1 LKIKIGLKGKIDNEG
16 VVIMENLIKRFVKY
30 AKVHTTSSEDSETV
44 PSTEIQKNLGKIL
57 VEDLKEI
64 GLSDAYMD
72 DKGYV
77 YATLKS
83 NTDKNLKK
91 IGFIAHMD
99 TSPAA
104 SGENVNPQIHRNYDG
119 GDIVVNK
126 EKNIVLS
133 PNEFSILSE
142 KVGKTIITSDGTTL
156 LGADDKAGI
165 TEIIEALKYIIENP
179 QIEHSD
185 IKVCFTPDEEVGRGA
200 DFFDVE
206 GFNTDFAYTVDGGE
220 IGELEYENFNASS
233 VDIKI
238 IGKSVHPGS
247 AYNVMINAASVA
259 TEFNS
264 MVPQN
269 EVPEKTKG
277 YEGFYML
284 TSISGEVDES
294 KLSYILRDFD
304 LDGLNQRKAKIEEIT
319 KTLQQKYG
327 EDRIIVDI
335 KDSYYNM
342 KEKIEPVMYIID
354 LAKKAMKDADI
365 EPKIVPI
372 RGGTDGARISYM
384 GIPTPNLFTG
394 GYNFHGYYEYA
405 VAEEM
410 EKAKEVIINIVKNN
424 K

>member
-1 LKIKIGLKGKIDNEG
+1 
-16 VVIMENLIKRFVKY
+16 MENLIKRFVKY

-77 YATLKS
+77 YATLKA
-83 NTDKNLKK
+83 NTDKKLKK

-179 QIEHSD
+179 EIEHSD

-247 AYNVMINAASVA
+247 AYNVMINAAAVA
-259 TEFNS
+259 TEFHS

-284 TSISGEVDES
+284 TYIGGEVDEA

-327 EDRIIVDI
+327 EDRIIVEI

>member
-1 LKIKIGLKGKIDNEG
+1 
-16 VVIMENLIKRFVKY
+16 MENLIKRFVKY
-30 AKVHTTSSEDSETV
+30 AKVHTTSREDSETV
-44 PSTEIQKNLGKIL
+44 PSTEIQKDLGKIL

-119 GDIVVNK
+119 GDIIVNK

-233 VDIKI
+233 VDVKI

-284 TSISGEVDES
+284 TSISGEVDEA

-327 EDRIIVDI
+327 EDRIIVEI

-384 GIPTPNLFTG
+384 GIPAPNLFTG

>member
-1 LKIKIGLKGKIDNEG
+1 
-16 VVIMENLIKRFVKY
+16 MENLIKRFVKY
-30 AKVHTTSSEDSETV
+30 AKVHTTSNEDSETV

-233 VDIKI
+233 VDVKI

-284 TSISGEVDES
+284 TSISGEVDEA

-327 EDRIIVDI
+327 EDRIIVEI

>member
-1 LKIKIGLKGKIDNEG
+1 
-16 VVIMENLIKRFVKY
+16 MENLIKRFVKY
-30 AKVHTTSSEDSETV
+30 AKVHTTSREDSETV
-44 PSTEIQKNLGKIL
+44 PSTEIQKDLGKIL

-142 KVGKTIITSDGTTL
+142 KVGKTITSDGTTL

-165 TEIIEALKYIIENP
+165 TEIIEALKYIIESP

-247 AYNVMINAASVA
+247 AYNVMINAAAVA
-259 TEFNS
+259 TEFHS

-284 TSISGEVDES
+284 TYIGGEVDEA

-327 EDRIIVDI
+327 EDRIIVEI

>member
-1 LKIKIGLKGKIDNEG
+1 
-16 VVIMENLIKRFVKY
+16 MENLIKRFVKY

-44 PSTEIQKNLGKIL
+44 PSTEIQKDLGKIL

-83 NTDKNLKK
+83 NTDKKLKK

-119 GDIVVNK
+119 EDIVVNK

-133 PNEFSILSE
+133 SNEFSILSE

-165 TEIIEALKYIIENP
+165 TEIIEALKYIIENLE
-179 QIEHSD
+179 IEHSD

-233 VDIKI
+233 VDVKI

-247 AYNVMINAASVA
+247 AYNVMINAAAVA
-259 TEFNS
+259 TEFHS

-284 TSISGEVDES
+284 TYIGGEVDEA

-327 EDRIIVDI
+327 EDRIIVEI

>member
-1 LKIKIGLKGKIDNEG
+1 
-16 VVIMENLIKRFVKY
+16 MENLIKRFVKY
-30 AKVHTTSSEDSETV
+30 AKVHTTSNEDSETV
-44 PSTEIQKNLGKIL
+44 PSTEIQKDLGKIL

-83 NTDKNLKK
+83 NTDKKLKK

-119 GDIVVNK
+119 GDIIVNK

-247 AYNVMINAASVA
+247 AYNVMINAAAVA

-284 TSISGEVDES
+284 TSISGEVDEA

-304 LDGLNQRKAKIEEIT
+304 LDGLNQRKAKIEEIA
-319 KTLQQKYG
+319 KILQQKYG
-327 EDRIIVDI
+327 EDRIIVEI

>member
-1 LKIKIGLKGKIDNEG
+1 
-16 VVIMENLIKRFVKY
+16 MENLIKRFVKY
-30 AKVHTTSSEDSETV
+30 AKVHTTSNEDSETV

-77 YATLKS
+77 YATLKAT
-83 NTDKNLKK
+83 TDKKLKK

-284 TSISGEVDES
+284 TSISGEVDEA

>member
-1 LKIKIGLKGKIDNEG
+1 
-16 VVIMENLIKRFVKY
+16 MENLIKRFVKY
-30 AKVHTTSSEDSETV
+30 AKVHTTSNEDSETV

-284 TSISGEVDES
+284 TSISGEVDEA

-304 LDGLNQRKAKIEEIT
+304 LDGLNQRKAKIEEIA
-319 KTLQQKYG
+319 KILQQKYG
-327 EDRIIVDI
+327 EDRISVEI

>member
-1 LKIKIGLKGKIDNEG
+1 
-16 VVIMENLIKRFVKY
+16 MENLIKRFVKY
-30 AKVHTTSSEDSETV
+30 AKVHTTSNEDSETV
-44 PSTEIQKNLGKIL
+44 PSTEIQKDLGKIL

-83 NTDKNLKK
+83 NTYKNLKK

-259 TEFNS
+259 TEFHS

-284 TSISGEVDES
+284 TSISGEVDEA

-304 LDGLNQRKAKIEEIT
+304 LDGLNQRKAKIEEIA
-319 KTLQQKYG
+319 KILQQKYG
-327 EDRIIVDI
+327 EDRIIVEI

-372 RGGTDGARISYM
+372 REGTDGARISYM

>member
-1 LKIKIGLKGKIDNEG
+1 
-16 VVIMENLIKRFVKY
+16 MENLINRFIKY
-30 AKVHTTSSEDSETV
+30 AKVHTTSNERSETF
-44 PSTEIQKNLGKIL
+44 PSTEIQKDLGKIL

-64 GLSDAYMD
+64 GLLDAHID

-104 SGENVNPQIHRNYDG
+104 SGENVNPQIYKNYDG
-119 GDIVVNK
+119 GDIIVNK
-126 EKNIVLS
+126 DKNIVLS
-133 PNEFSILSE
+133 PKEFEILSN

-165 TEIIEALKYIIENP
+165 TEIIEALKYIIEHP
-179 QIEHSD
+179 EIEHTD

-200 DFFDVE
+200 DFFDVDKF
-206 GFNTDFAYTVDGGE
+206 GTDFAYTVDGGE

-233 VDIKI
+233 VDVKI

-259 TEFNS
+259 TEFHS
-264 MVPQN
+264 MVPKD
-269 EVPEKTKG
+269 EVPENTKG

-284 TSISGEVDES
+284 TSISGEVDKAE
-294 KLSYILRDFD
+294 LSYILRDFD
-304 LDGLNQRKAKIEEIT
+304 LNGLEERKAKIKEIT

-327 EDRIIVDI
+327 KDRIVVEI

-354 LAKKAMKDADI
+354 LAKKAMEDADV

-410 EKAKEVIINIVKNN
+410 EKSKQVIINIIKNN

>member
-1 LKIKIGLKGKIDNEG
+1 
-16 VVIMENLIKRFVKY
+16 MENLIKRFVKY
-30 AKVHTTSSEDSETV
+30 AKVHTTSNEDSETV

-83 NTDKNLKK
+83 NTDKKLKK

-247 AYNVMINAASVA
+247 AYNVMINAAAVA
-259 TEFNS
+259 TEFHS

-284 TSISGEVDES
+284 TYIGGEVDEA

-327 EDRIIVDI
+327 EDRIIVEI

>member
-1 LKIKIGLKGKIDNEG
+1 
-16 VVIMENLIKRFVKY
+16 MENLIKRFVKY
-30 AKVHTTSSEDSETV
+30 AKVHTTSNEDSETV

-83 NTDKNLKK
+83 NTDKKLKK

-247 AYNVMINAASVA
+247 AYNVMINAAAVA

-284 TSISGEVDES
+284 TSISGEVDEA

-327 EDRIIVDI
+327 EDRIIVEI

>member
-1 LKIKIGLKGKIDNEG
+1 
-16 VVIMENLIKRFVKY
+16 MENLIKRFVKY

-233 VDIKI
+233 VDVKI

-284 TSISGEVDES
+284 TSISGEVDEA

-304 LDGLNQRKAKIEEIT
+304 LDGLNQRKAKMEEIT

-327 EDRIIVDI
+327 EDRIIVEI

>member
-1 LKIKIGLKGKIDNEG
+1 
-16 VVIMENLIKRFVKY
+16 MENLIKRFVKY

-44 PSTEIQKNLGKIL
+44 PSTEIQKDLGKIL

-142 KVGKTIITSDGTTL
+142 KLGKTIITSDGTTL

-233 VDIKI
+233 LDIKI

-247 AYNVMINAASVA
+247 AYNVMINAAAVA
-259 TEFNS
+259 TEFHS

-284 TSISGEVDES
+284 TYIGGEVDEA

-327 EDRIIVDI
+327 EDRIIVEI

>member
-1 LKIKIGLKGKIDNEG
+1 
-16 VVIMENLIKRFVKY
+16 MENLIKRFVKY

-44 PSTEIQKNLGKIL
+44 PSTEIQKDLGKIL

-119 GDIVVNK
+119 GDIIVNK

-133 PNEFSILSE
+133 PSEFSILSQ
-142 KVGKTIITSDGTTL
+142 KIGKTIITSDGTTL

-233 VDIKI
+233 VDVKI

-284 TSISGEVDES
+284 TSISGEVDEA

-304 LDGLNQRKAKIEEIT
+304 LDGLNQRKAKIEEIA

-327 EDRIIVDI
+327 EDRIIVEI

>member
-1 LKIKIGLKGKIDNEG
+1 
-16 VVIMENLIKRFVKY
+16 MENLIKRFVKY
-30 AKVHTTSSEDSETV
+30 AKVHTTSNEDSETV

-64 GLSDAYMD
+64 GLSDAYMY

-119 GDIVVNK
+119 GDIIVNK

-133 PNEFSILSE
+133 PSEFSILSQ
-142 KVGKTIITSDGTTL
+142 KIGKTIITSDGTTL

-284 TSISGEVDES
+284 TSISGEVDEA

-327 EDRIIVDI
+327 EDRIIVEI

>member
-1 LKIKIGLKGKIDNEG
+1 
-16 VVIMENLIKRFVKY
+16 MENLIKRFVKY

-44 PSTEIQKNLGKIL
+44 PSTEIQKDLGKVL

-77 YATLKS
+77 YATLKA

-119 GDIVVNK
+119 GDIIVNK

-133 PNEFSILSE
+133 PSEFSILSQ
-142 KVGKTIITSDGTTL
+142 KIGKTIITSDGTTL

-284 TSISGEVDES
+284 TSISGEVDEA

>member
-1 LKIKIGLKGKIDNEG
+1 
-16 VVIMENLIKRFVKY
+16 MENLIKRFVKY

-44 PSTEIQKNLGKIL
+44 PSTEIQKDLGKVL

-77 YATLKS
+77 YATLKA

-142 KVGKTIITSDGTTL
+142 KLGKTIITSDGTTL

-165 TEIIEALKYIIENP
+165 TEIIESLKYIIENP

-247 AYNVMINAASVA
+247 AYNVMINAAAVA
-259 TEFNS
+259 TEFHS

-284 TSISGEVDES
+284 TYIGGEVDEA

-304 LDGLNQRKAKIEEIT
+304 LDGLNQRKAKMEEIT

-327 EDRIIVDI
+327 EDRIIVEI

-354 LAKKAMKDADI
+354 LAKKAMKDADV

-410 EKAKEVIINIVKNN
+410 EKAKEVIINMVKNN

>member
-1 LKIKIGLKGKIDNEG
+1 
-16 VVIMENLIKRFVKY
+16 MQNLIDRFIKY
-30 AKVHTTSSEDSETV
+30 AKIHTTSDEESSTV

-64 GLSDAYMD
+64 GLLDAHID

-77 YATLKS
+77 YASLKS

-104 SGENVNPQIHRNYDG
+104 KGEGVEPQIHENYDG

-133 PNEFSILSE
+133 PNEFEILSD
-142 KVGKTIITSDGTTL
+142 KIGKTIITSDGTTL
-156 LGADDKAGI
+156 LGADNKAGI
-165 TEIIEALKYIIENP
+165 TEIIEALKFIVENP
-179 QIEHSD
+179 DIEHSD
-185 IKVCFTPDEEVGRGA
+185 IKVCFTPDEEIGRGA
-200 DFFDVE
+200 DYFDVE
-206 GFNTDFAYTVDGGE
+206 KFDADFAYTVDGGE
-220 IGELEYENFNASS
+220 IGELEYENFNAAG
-233 VDIKI
+233 VNIKI
-238 IGKSVHPGS
+238 IGKSVHPGY
-247 AYNVMINAASVA
+247 AYGVMINAASVA
-259 TEFNS
+259 SEFHS
-264 MVPQN
+264 MVPKD

-284 TSISGEVDES
+284 NSMSGEVDQA

-304 LDGLNQRKAKIEEIT
+304 LEKLEIKKNKIREIAE
-319 KTLQQKYG
+319 TLQQKYG
-327 EDRIIVDI
+327 EDRILVDI

-342 KEKIEPVMYIID
+342 REKIEPVMYIVD
-354 LAKKAMKDADI
+354 LAKESMKQADV
-365 EPKIVPI
+365 EPKVVPI
-372 RGGTDGARISYM
+372 RGGTDGARLSYM
-384 GIPTPNLFTG
+384 GLPTPNLFTG

-410 EKAKEVIINIVKNN
+410 LKAKEVIVNIVKNN
-424 K
+424 NK

>member
-1 LKIKIGLKGKIDNEG
+1 
-16 VVIMENLIKRFVKY
+16 MENLIKRFVKY

-77 YATLKS
+77 YATLKA
-83 NTDKNLKK
+83 NTDKKLKK

-119 GDIVVNK
+119 GDIIVNK

-133 PNEFSILSE
+133 PSEFSILSQ
-142 KVGKTIITSDGTTL
+142 KIGKTIITSDGTTL

-284 TSISGEVDES
+284 TSISGEVDEA

-304 LDGLNQRKAKIEEIT
+304 LDGLNQRKAKIEEIA
-319 KTLQQKYG
+319 KILQQKYG
-327 EDRIIVDI
+327 EDRIIVEI

>member
-1 LKIKIGLKGKIDNEG
+1 
-16 VVIMENLIKRFVKY
+16 MQNLIDRFIKY
-30 AKVHTTSSEDSETV
+30 AKIHTTSDEESSTV

-64 GLSDAYMD
+64 GLLDAHID

-77 YATLKS
+77 YASLKS

-104 SGENVNPQIHRNYDG
+104 KGEGVEPQIHENYDG

-126 EKNIVLS
+126 EENIVLS
-133 PNEFSILSE
+133 PSEFEILSD
-142 KVGKTIITSDGTTL
+142 KIGKTIITSDGTTL
-156 LGADDKAGI
+156 LGADNKAGI
-165 TEIIEALKYIIENP
+165 TEIIEALKFIVENP
-179 QIEHSD
+179 DIEHSD
-185 IKVCFTPDEEVGRGA
+185 IKVCFTPDEEIGRGA
-200 DFFDVE
+200 DYFDVE
-206 GFNTDFAYTVDGGE
+206 KFDADFAYTVDGGE
-220 IGELEYENFNASS
+220 IGELEYENFNAAG
-233 VDIKI
+233 VNIKI
-238 IGKSVHPGS
+238 IGKSVHPGY
-247 AYNVMINAASVA
+247 AYGVMINAASVA
-259 TEFNS
+259 SEFHS
-264 MVPQN
+264 MVPKD

-284 TSISGEVDES
+284 NSMSGEVDQA

-304 LDGLNQRKAKIEEIT
+304 LEKLEIKKNKIREIA

-327 EDRIIVDI
+327 EDRILVDI

-342 KEKIEPVMYIID
+342 REKIEPVMYIVD
-354 LAKKAMKDADI
+354 LAKESMKQADV
-365 EPKIVPI
+365 EPKVVPI
-372 RGGTDGARISYM
+372 RGGTDGARLSYM
-384 GIPTPNLFTG
+384 GLPTPNLFTG

-410 EKAKEVIINIVKNN
+410 LKAKEVIVNIVKNN
-424 K
+424 NK

>member
-1 LKIKIGLKGKIDNEG
+1 
-16 VVIMENLIKRFVKY
+16 MENLIKRFVKY
-30 AKVHTTSSEDSETV
+30 AKVHTTSREDSETV
-44 PSTEIQKNLGKIL
+44 PSTEIQKDLGKIL

-77 YATLKS
+77 YATLKA

-247 AYNVMINAASVA
+247 AYNVMINAAAVA
-259 TEFNS
+259 TEFHS

-284 TSISGEVDES
+284 TYIGGEVDEA

-327 EDRIIVDI
+327 EDRIIVEI

>member
-1 LKIKIGLKGKIDNEG
+1 
-16 VVIMENLIKRFVKY
+16 MENLIKRFVKY
-30 AKVHTTSSEDSETV
+30 AKVHTTSNEDSETV

-142 KVGKTIITSDGTTL
+142 KLGKTIITSDGTTL

-284 TSISGEVDES
+284 TSISGEVDEA

-327 EDRIIVDI
+327 EDRIIVEI

>member
-1 LKIKIGLKGKIDNEG
+1 
-16 VVIMENLIKRFVKY
+16 MENLIKRFVKY
-30 AKVHTTSSEDSETV
+30 AKVHTTSNEDSETV

-247 AYNVMINAASVA
+247 AYNVMINAAAVA
-259 TEFNS
+259 TEFHS

-284 TSISGEVDES
+284 TYIGGEVDEA

-327 EDRIIVDI
+327 EDRIIVKI

>member
-1 LKIKIGLKGKIDNEG
+1 
-16 VVIMENLIKRFVKY
+16 MENLIKRFVKY
-30 AKVHTTSSEDSETV
+30 AKVHTTSNEDSETV

-77 YATLKS
+77 YATLKA

-259 TEFNS
+259 TEFHS

-284 TSISGEVDES
+284 TSISGEVDEA

-327 EDRIIVDI
+327 EDRIIVEI

>member
-1 LKIKIGLKGKIDNEG
+1 
-16 VVIMENLIKRFVKY
+16 MENLIKRFVKY

-44 PSTEIQKNLGKIL
+44 PSTEIQKDLGKIL

-77 YATLKS
+77 YATLKA

-119 GDIVVNK
+119 GDIIVNK

-233 VDIKI
+233 VDVKI

-247 AYNVMINAASVA
+247 AYNVMINAAAVA
-259 TEFNS
+259 TEFHS

-284 TSISGEVDES
+284 TYIGGEVDEA

-354 LAKKAMKDADI
+354 LAKKAMKDADV

>member
-1 LKIKIGLKGKIDNEG
+1 
-16 VVIMENLIKRFVKY
+16 MENLIKRFVKY

-44 PSTEIQKNLGKIL
+44 PSTEIQKDLGKIL

-77 YATLKS
+77 YATLKA

-165 TEIIEALKYIIENP
+165 TEIIEALKYIIENLE
-179 QIEHSD
+179 IEHSD

-247 AYNVMINAASVA
+247 AYNVMINAAAVA
-259 TEFNS
+259 TEFHS

-284 TSISGEVDES
+284 TYIGGEVDEA

-327 EDRIIVDI
+327 EDRIIVEI

>member
-1 LKIKIGLKGKIDNEG
+1 
-16 VVIMENLIKRFVKY
+16 MENLIKRFVKY
-30 AKVHTTSSEDSETV
+30 AKVHTTSNEDSETV

-77 YATLKS
+77 YATLKA
-83 NTDKNLKK
+83 NTDKKLKK

-165 TEIIEALKYIIENP
+165 TEIIEALKYIIESP

-284 TSISGEVDES
+284 TSISGEVDEA

-304 LDGLNQRKAKIEEIT
+304 LDGLNQRKAKIEEIA
-319 KTLQQKYG
+319 KILQQKYG
-327 EDRIIVDI
+327 EDRIIVEI

>member
-1 LKIKIGLKGKIDNEG
+1 
-16 VVIMENLIKRFVKY
+16 MENLIKRFVKY

-284 TSISGEVDES
+284 TSISGEVDEA

-327 EDRIIVDI
+327 EDRIIVEI

>member
-1 LKIKIGLKGKIDNEG
+1 MQD
-16 VVIMENLIKRFVKY
+16 LINRFIKY

-44 PSTEIQKNLGKIL
+44 PSTEIQKDLGKVL

-77 YATLKS
+77 YATLKA

-142 KVGKTIITSDGTTL
+142 KLGKTIITSDGTTL

-247 AYNVMINAASVA
+247 AYNVMINAAAVA
-259 TEFNS
+259 TEFHS

-284 TSISGEVDES
+284 TYIGGEVDEA

-304 LDGLNQRKAKIEEIT
+304 LDGLNQRKAKIEEIA

-327 EDRIIVDI
+327 EDRIIVEI

>member
-1 LKIKIGLKGKIDNEG
+1 
-16 VVIMENLIKRFVKY
+16 MENLIKRFVKY
-30 AKVHTTSSEDSETV
+30 AKVHTTSNEDSETV

-77 YATLKS
+77 YATLKA

-142 KVGKTIITSDGTTL
+142 KLGKTIITSDGTTL

-284 TSISGEVDES
+284 TSISGEVDEA

>member
-1 LKIKIGLKGKIDNEG
+1 
-16 VVIMENLIKRFVKY
+16 MENLIKRFVKY
-30 AKVHTTSSEDSETV
+30 AKVHTTSNEDSETV

-83 NTDKNLKK
+83 NTDKKLKK

-259 TEFNS
+259 TEFHS

-284 TSISGEVDES
+284 TSISGEVDEA

-304 LDGLNQRKAKIEEIT
+304 LDGLNQRKAKIEEIA
-319 KTLQQKYG
+319 KILQQKYG
-327 EDRIIVDI
+327 EDRIIVEI

>member
-1 LKIKIGLKGKIDNEG
+1 MQD
-16 VVIMENLIKRFVKY
+16 LINRFIKY

-44 PSTEIQKNLGKIL
+44 PSTEIQKDLGRIL

-64 GLSDAYMD
+64 GLEDVHMD
-72 DKGYV
+72 ERGYV

-83 NTDKNLKK
+83 NTDKQLKK

-104 SGENVNPQIHRNYDG
+104 SGKGVNPQIHKNYNG
-119 GDIVVNK
+119 GDIVVSK
-126 EKNIVLS
+126 EQNIILS
-133 PNEFSILSE
+133 PKEFNTLEDKI
-142 KVGKTIITSDGTTL
+142 GKTIITSDGTTL

-165 TEIIEALKYIIENP
+165 TEIIEALKYIV
-179 QIEHSD
+179 EHPEIKHTD
-185 IKVCFTPDEEVGRGA
+185 INVCFTPDEEVGRGA
-200 DFFDVE
+200 DFFDVDK
-206 GFNTDFAYTVDGGE
+206 FKADFAYTVDGGE
-220 IGELEYENFNASS
+220 IGELEYENFNAAS
-233 VDIKI
+233 VNVKI
-238 IGKSVHPGS
+238 IGKSVHPGY

-259 TEFNS
+259 AEFNS
-264 MVPQN
+264 MLPKD
-269 EVPEKTKG
+269 EVPENTQG

-284 TSISGEVDES
+284 NSISGEVDKAE
-294 KLSYILRDFD
+294 LSYILRDFD
-304 LDGLNQRKAKIEEIT
+304 LNGLEERKAKIREII

-327 EDRIIVDI
+327 EDRIIVEI

-354 LAKKAMKDADI
+354 LAKKAMKDADV
-365 EPKIVPI
+365 EAKIVPI

-410 EKAKEVIINIVKNN
+410 EKAKQVIINIVKNN
-424 K
+424 KN

>member
-1 LKIKIGLKGKIDNEG
+1 
-16 VVIMENLIKRFVKY
+16 MENLIKRFVKY
-30 AKVHTTSSEDSETV
+30 AKVHTTSNEDSETV

-77 YATLKS
+77 YATLKA
-83 NTDKNLKK
+83 NTDKKLKK

-247 AYNVMINAASVA
+247 AYNVMINAAAVA
-259 TEFNS
+259 TEFHS

-284 TSISGEVDES
+284 TYIGGEVDEA

-327 EDRIIVDI
+327 EDRIIVEI

>member
-1 LKIKIGLKGKIDNEG
+1 
-16 VVIMENLIKRFVKY
+16 MENLIKRFVKY
-30 AKVHTTSSEDSETV
+30 AKVHTTSNEDSETV

-77 YATLKS
+77 YATLKA
-83 NTDKNLKK
+83 NTDKKLKK

-119 GDIVVNK
+119 GDIIVNK

-133 PNEFSILSE
+133 PSEFSILSQ
-142 KVGKTIITSDGTTL
+142 KIGKTIITSDGTTL

-284 TSISGEVDES
+284 TSISGEVDEA

-304 LDGLNQRKAKIEEIT
+304 LDGLNQRKAKIEEIA
-319 KTLQQKYG
+319 KILQQKYG

>member
-1 LKIKIGLKGKIDNEG
+1 
-16 VVIMENLIKRFVKY
+16 MENLIKRFVKY

-44 PSTEIQKNLGKIL
+44 PSTEIQKDLGKVL

-77 YATLKS
+77 YATLKA

-142 KVGKTIITSDGTTL
+142 KLGKTIITSDGTTL

-247 AYNVMINAASVA
+247 AYNVMINAAAVA
-259 TEFNS
+259 TEFHS

-284 TSISGEVDES
+284 TYIGGEVDEA

-327 EDRIIVDI
+327 EDRIIVEI

-354 LAKKAMKDADI
+354 LAKKAMKDADV